1 MRHNNYRNLAHK
13 KREKL
18 PKGRVKLPKGRVI
31 YTFENLFTRG
41 ALDLF
46 KVHLEL
52 TEALGVSSASMHRA
66 REITDRGLLRDGR
79 VWRRVEGV

>member
-18 PKGRVKLPKGRVI
+18 PKGRVNLPKGRVI

-46 KVHLEL
+46 TVHLEL
-52 TEALGVSSASMHRA
+52 AEALGVSSASMLRA
-66 REITDRGLLRDGR
+66 HEITDRGLPRDGR
-79 VWRRVEGV
+79 VWPRVEAL